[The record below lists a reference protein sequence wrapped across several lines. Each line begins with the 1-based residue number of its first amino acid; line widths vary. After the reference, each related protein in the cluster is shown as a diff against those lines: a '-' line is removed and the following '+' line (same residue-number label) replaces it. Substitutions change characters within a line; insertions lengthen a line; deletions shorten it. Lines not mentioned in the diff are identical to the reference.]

1 MNAFLR
7 ATATKEADYTS
18 KVGGRYIA
26 ESRLRPGQD
35 CQEPSNNI
43 RLLRMCKTYNCPFD
57 FLLKFSVI
65 R

>member
-7 ATATKEADYTS
+7 ATASKEADYTS
-18 KVGGRYIA
+18 KVGGRYIDFGLDKA
-26 ESRLRPGQD
+26 VKSRLIIYVYSA
-35 CQEPSNNI
+35 CA
-43 RLLRMCKTYNCPFD
+43 KTYNCPFD